1 MKITVEHTEN
11 EENEVILR
19 CRELD
24 DEMLRLLALV
34 RSGMQKLL
42 VWNDQK
48 ELLPLSISEV
58 VYCET
63 VEEKTFVYTENGMYQ
78 TALTLSELE
87 ERWAAMGLL
96 RCGKSCVANLY
107 AIRRLRSCG
116 GGRIEATLST
126 GEKIVISR
134 HYVTALRERLGMG

>member
-1 MKITVEHTEN
+1 MKITVEHIDS

-24 DEMLRLLALV
+24 DEMLRLLA
-34 RSGMQKLL
+34 GMQKLL
-42 VWNDQK
+42 VWNEQK
-48 ELLPLSISEV
+48 ELLPLNVSET

-134 HYVTALRERLGMG
+134 HYAPALRERLGMG

>member
-34 RSGMQKLL
+34 RSGMQKPL
-42 VWNDQK
+42 VWNEQR

-63 VEEKTFVYTENGMYQ
+63 VEETTFVYTERGMYQ
-78 TALTLSELE
+78 TALTLAELE
-87 ERWAAMGLL
+87 ER
-96 RCGKSCVANLY
+96 
-107 AIRRLRSCG
+107 
-116 GGRIEATLST
+116 
-126 GEKIVISR
+126 
-134 HYVTALRERLGMG
+134 